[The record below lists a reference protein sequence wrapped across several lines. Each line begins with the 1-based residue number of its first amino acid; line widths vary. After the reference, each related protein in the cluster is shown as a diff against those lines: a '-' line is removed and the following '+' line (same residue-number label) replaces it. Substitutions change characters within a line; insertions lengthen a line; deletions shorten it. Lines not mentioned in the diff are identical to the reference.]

1 MINVSWQFHCDR
13 KRVYPMRVYFRDV
26 VVLVCLVICWT
37 TRLLSEELPWK
48 AAAAKTIIT
57 PEVKLWMAG
66 YASRKGPA
74 EGTLQELFAKA
85 LVLEDTNGSRF
96 VWLTM
101 DLIGVPKSLRLEVER
116 RASEQYR
123 LPPAHLLM
131 NASHTHCGPMIR
143 TYQPTG
149 ENRPEMIAYASIP
162 AEQHNQRLK
171 ETREYRQFLADQMV
185 ALIGRAIEGL
195 QPARLLQSQAKCGFA
210 MNRRLPRGSS
220 FINSANPNGPVD
232 HSVPVLQVLGADG
245 QMMAVLFSYACHN
258 TTLGIMQ
265 FNGDYAG
272 YAQQYLEEDHPGM
285 IALFATGC
293 GGDQNPY
300 PRSRIP
306 YVERHGRALATA
318 VEAALIADPQP
329 VVGSIRAK
337 MDNVTLDYGRLPSKD
352 ELLRKS
358 RSSNKYEARYAQ
370 FLLED
375 LKHVGKLPTSYP
387 CPVQV
392 VSLGEDLTMIA
403 IGGEVVVDY
412 ALRLKRE
419 VDRKNLWVLG
429 YSNDVFAYTPS
440 RRVVLEGGYEGATSM
455 RYPRENLHPGPWA
468 LTIEQRI
475 VGKVF
480 ELLGDQ

>member
-1 MINVSWQFHCDR
+1 MRAYFHGIVCFVS
-13 KRVYPMRVYFRDV
+13 
-26 VVLVCLVICWT
+26 LIVCST
-37 TRLLSEELPWK
+37 NALLGQELLWK
-48 AAAAKTIIT
+48 AAAAKAVIT

-66 YASRKGPA
+66 YAARKGPA
-74 EGTLQELFAKA
+74 EGKLQDLFAKT
-85 LVLEDTNGSRF
+85 LILEDAQGVRF
-96 VWLTM
+96 VWITM
-101 DLIGVPKSLRLEVER
+101 DLIGVPRSLRREVEQ
-116 RASEQYR
+116 RAGEEFD
-123 LPPAHLLM
+123 LPSSHLLM

-143 TYQPTG
+143 TYQPAG
-149 ENRPEMIAYASIP
+149 ENRPEMIAYSSIP
-162 AEQHNQRLK
+162 AEQHEQRIE
-171 ETREYRQFLADQMV
+171 ETRAYRQFLADQMV
-185 ALIGRAIEGL
+185 ALIGRAIKDL
-195 QPARLLQSQAKCGFA
+195 RPARLLQSQAKCGFA

-220 FINSANPNGPVD
+220 FINSPNPSGPVD
-232 HSVPVLQVLGADG
+232 HSVPVLQVLGADD
-245 QMMAVLFSYACHN
+245 QKLAVLFSYACHN
-258 TTLGIMQ
+258 TTLGVMQ

-285 IALFATGC
+285 IALFALGC

-300 PRSRIP
+300 PRRLIP

-318 VEAALIADPQP
+318 VEAALIADPQA

-337 MDNVTLDYGRLPSKD
+337 LDYATLDYGRLPTKE

-358 RSSNKYEARYAQ
+358 QSSDKYDSRHAE

-392 VSLGEDLTMIA
+392 VSLGDDLTMIA
-403 IGGEVVVDY
+403 IGGEVVIDY
-412 ALRLKRE
+412 AVRLKRE

-455 RYPRENLHPGPWA
+455 RFPRENLHPAPWA
-468 LTIEQRI
+468 PTIEQRI
-475 VGKVF
+475 IGKVF
-480 ELLGDQ
+480 ELLKNQ